1 MDIKKALE
9 LIESGRYE
17 EIDLEDIWEIVQ
29 VLSSSSDAR
38 AVQALMTLQ
47 NSPVGRALPQASL
60 EMHHII
66 ENNARLVKNLEKDFN
81 LFELDKSGQPVYAE
95 VLPIFNFFSRVEIE
109 NKPGDE
115 PVKAETLFPQAVELA
130 KTTAKKDLFLDKNFA
145 KLKPEEQKK
154 SYINAVLMAI
164 EENAFVLVSNQI
176 LENTKSE
183 NPAPMT
189 TAEKDKIAE
198 VAEQRFAAMI
208 NPQSNVRFKLS
219 NTNIIGTAFAGI
231 NRIASSAALIQEN
244 TGSKQLIDS
253 FRQLNKKLAPS
264 YPQSFKILRQLAKAP
279 DLGFMVSKAG
289 EKGFFANKIAAQI
302 HDTNPA
308 KEQKEISLFAF
319 LKQQPSKLKS
329 FSRSIVTSIKKAYD
343 NVYEAMRLGL
353 VNEQIRSGFKKM
365 FSHFASHP
373 NDKYNGVGRKT
384 MEGNIKVM
392 SATVSRIINQPAAD
406 KRVVAWKDFRN
417 TFYSSH
423 IGRAMA
429 LNPELNSHA
438 INPERTTLVSERQE
452 DYTKVTTIVLKRR
465 DQVGDKASQAVKSGL
480 VKRVIKAPLNMAARV
495 ARAVRGSNR

>member
-66 ENNARLVKNLEKDFN
+66 ENNALLVKNLEKDFN
-81 LFELDKSGQPVYAE
+81 LFALDKSGQPVYAE
-95 VLPIFNFFSRVEIE
+95 VLPIFNFFNRIEIE

-115 PVKAETLFPQAVELA
+115 PVKAEALFPQAVELA

-145 KLKPEEQKK
+145 KSKPEEQKK
-154 SYINAVLMAI
+154 SYIHAVLMAI

-176 LENTKSE
+176 LENAKSE

-219 NTNIIGTAFAGI
+219 NTNIIGTAFAEI
-231 NRIASSAALIQEN
+231 NRAGSSGALVQEN

-253 FRQLNKKLAPS
+253 FRHLNKKLAPS

-279 DLGFMVSKAG
+279 DLGFMVSKTG

-343 NVYEAMRLGL
+343 NVYEAMRFGM
-353 VNEQIRSGFKKM
+353 VSEQIRGGFQKI
-365 FSHFASHP
+365 FSHFAARP
-373 NDKYNGVGRKT
+373 NEKYNGVGRKT

-392 SATVSRIINQPAAD
+392 SATVSRIINQPGAD
-406 KRVVAWKDFRN
+406 KRIIAWKDFRN

-423 IGRAMA
+423 IGRAMN
-429 LNPELNSHA
+429 LNPELNSRA
-438 INPERTTLVSERQE
+438 INPERTTLVSDLHD
-452 DYTKVTTIVLKRR
+452 DYTKVTPIVLPLRNQGGKRTAEAA
-465 DQVGDKASQAVKSGL
+465 KPGL
-480 VKRVIKAPLNMAARV
+480 VRRMVQAPVNIAARV
-495 ARAVRGSNR
+495 ARTVRGSNR